1 MLHRSKVRKIAFV
14 GDHLPSKWGIGM
26 FMIDLLAAVQAA
38 HPQKRVFRGVREVH
52 QRRPRAPG
60 SSSL

>member
-1 MLHRSKVRKIAFV
+1 
-14 GDHLPSKWGIGM
+14 M